1 MSPILPLLFITI
13 CLSCNSPRVNN
24 MSATN
29 NTLSS
34 KEKKEGWEL
43 LFDGV
48 STNRWHSYGHTTVSK
63 AWVVEDGI
71 LHLDPSTKK
80 DWPANESRDIVTDD
94 EYENFH
100 LKLDWKISPNGNSGI
115 IFYVKEDA
123 AKYKNTYNTGLEMQ
137 VLDNNGHPDAKIVK
151 HRAGDLYD
159 LISSSKETVKPAGEW
174 NHAEIISN
182 KGKLNLYL
190 NGTNVVT
197 TILWDENWRQMVANS
212 KFKSMAEFGSFK
224 KGRIALQEHGDE
236 VWYRNI
242 KIKKL

>member
-48 STNRWHSYGHTTVSK
+48 STNRWHSYGHTTVGK

-137 VLDNNGHPDAKIVK
+137 VLDNNGHPDAKIIK

-159 LISSSKETVKPAGEW
+159 LISSSRETVKPAGEW

-212 KFKSMAEFGSFK
+212 KFKSMPEFGSFK